1 MTIGV
6 ASQFR
11 SNIGYVG
18 AHASLLVATVGF
30 FFLERY
36 IQLVRLSQLG
46 FGPYTNVSYLTE
58 LSTVIVI
65 IDLLILRSAL
75 KGSTHD
81 RVVSLLV
88 PTAFLFV
95 ALFILFANPL

>member
-1 MTIGV
+1 MTIGAPPPV
-6 ASQFR
+6 R

-36 IQLVRLSQLG
+36 IQLLRLSRLG
-46 FGPYTNVSYLTE
+46 YGPYTNASYLTE
-58 LSTVIVI
+58 LSAVIVV

-75 KGSTHD
+75 KGSRRD
-81 RVVSLLV
+81 RIISLFV
-88 PTAFLFV
+88 PTAFLFL
-95 ALFILFANPL
+95 ALFILLANPL